1 MIGRAER
8 ADGFRF
14 LIRDRDTKF
23 TANFD
28 AAFADAGI
36 VVLRSPP
43 RAPKAGAYA
52 ERWVGT
58 IRRECLDRMLIFSER
73 QLSRVLAEY
82 ETHYNTH
89 RPHRALDQRSATR
102 KVPAPVSGPEIVV
115 RRVEILGGLIN
126 EYRSAAGRSVLPA
139 RAGVLE
145 PHRVRVGLSE
155 QAR

>member
-1 MIGRAER
+1 MLGATRHPTGQWVTQQARNVMNGRAEG

-28 AAFADAGI
+28 AVFADAEI

-52 ERWVGT
+52 ERWVAA
-58 IRRECLDRMLIFSER
+58 IRRECLDRMLIFSQR
-73 QLSRVLAEY
+73 QLSGVLAEY
-82 ETHYNTH
+82 QTHCNTH
-89 RPHRALDQRSATR
+89 RVHRALDQRSATT

-115 RRVEILGGLIN
+115 RRVEILGCLIN
-126 EYRSAAGRSVLPA
+126 EYRSAA
-139 RAGVLE
+139 
-145 PHRVRVGLSE
+145 
-155 QAR
+155 

>member
-1 MIGRAER
+1 MTQQARNFMIGRAER
-8 ADGFRF
+8 ADGFRL
-14 LIRDRDTKF
+14 LIRDRDTTF

-28 AAFADAGI
+28 AVFADAGI

-52 ERWVGT
+52 ERWVVATG
-58 IRRECLDRMLIFSER
+58 RERLGCMLIFGER
-73 QLSRVLAEY
+73 QLSGVLAGY

-89 RPHRALDQRSATR
+89 RVHRALDQRCATT

-126 EYRSAAGRSVLPA
+126 DYRPA
-139 RAGVLE
+139 T
-145 PHRVRVGLSE
+145 
-155 QAR
+155 